1 MPSLCH
7 RTPWPRQP
15 TSGSE
20 LSLRTLCRH
29 VVVFDP
35 GKSIGCIY
43 PVPSPTALAFANST
57 QTRHFHYPHTCASRG
72 ASLTR
77 LHYRSLALQPADL
90 LAPLAQL
97 TETFTKADNPMSFTF
112 LGREPFA
119 GLSQRG
125 LLLPG
130 FQRIGHPHRR
140 RISLP
145 WQLGKFHGRDFH
157 PQEWQL
163 ASLHVES
170 RCGAV
175 ELGSWHLRY
184 RPFRMPVPH

>member
-1 MPSLCH
+1 MVPSFHCALCVDMSSSS
-7 RTPWPRQP
+7 TP
-15 TSGSE
+15 GSP
-20 LSLRTLCRH
+20 SAAYTQFLRRRRW
-29 VVVFDP
+29 
-35 GKSIGCIY
+35 
-43 PVPSPTALAFANST
+43 PSPTLHRLGTST
-57 QTRHFHYPHTCASRG
+57 TPHTCASRG

-130 FQRIGHPHRR
+130 FQRLGHPHRR

-175 ELGSWHLRY
+175 ELGDWHLRC
-184 RPFRMPVPH
+184 RPFRWPVPH